1 MKSIKAIIGILMLT
15 ACGNPVAHLPEFRQA
30 ALTAPQPISAVR
42 GGAFYRLVPYDQISV
57 RFPYHPEQDIGM
69 SGSAGA
75 TSPTGATGPT
85 GASSGLVI
93 QPDGNITLNVA
104 GTIRAAGLTPDELAK
119 VIAEKASDRLRD
131 PKVVVTVVQYAPR
144 RVFVGGEVNSPG
156 PVQIQEG
163 MTPVQAIFERGGFKD
178 TAEKDGVVLIRN
190 GGSENPQIGRI
201 DLEESL
207 DNGKP
212 EAVTLLTND
221 VIYVPMSNI
230 GRATTWVR
238 QHLREI
244 LPMELIGTAAMAAG
258 T

>member
-30 ALTAPQPISAVR
+30 ASIAPQPISAVK

-69 SGSAGA
+69 SGS
-75 TSPTGATGPT
+75 TGAAGPT
-85 GASSGLVI
+85 RALSGLLI
-93 QPDGNITLNVA
+93 QPDGNITLDVA

-190 GGSENPQIGRI
+190 AGSENPQIGRI

-221 VIYVPMSNI
+221 VIYVPMSGI

>member
-1 MKSIKAIIGILMLT
+1 
-15 ACGNPVAHLPEFRQA
+15 
-30 ALTAPQPISAVR
+30 
-42 GGAFYRLVPYDQISV
+42 
-57 RFPYHPEQDIGM
+57 
-69 SGSAGA
+69 
-75 TSPTGATGPT
+75 
-85 GASSGLVI
+85 
-93 QPDGNITLNVA
+93 
-104 GTIRAAGLTPDELAK
+104 PDELAK

-178 TAEKDGVVLIRN
+178 TAEKDTIVLIRN
-190 GGSENPQIGRI
+190 AGSENPQIGRI
-201 DLEESL
+201 NVDESL
-207 DNGKP
+207 ENGKP

-221 VIYVPMSNI
+221 VIYVPMSGI

-244 LPMELIGTAAMAAG
+244 LPMELIGMGAMAAG
-258 T
+258 S